1 MPLKKEKRESLKSQK
16 ALQEKVFLKENTMTT
31 AQDKL
36 NQTVERLIEKIEQN
50 NAQWIKPFNA
60 SFPENYKSNTSY
72 SGLNILNLWMEAE
85 EKQYKTNLW
94 LTFNQVRELKGQV
107 KKGEVS
113 TPIFFFKPIK
123 KLIENEESGERE
135 EVTIP
140 LLKMYYV
147 FNIDQTTL
155 KAPEQ
160 QKEEIADI
168 ESFISSYGIAIKQS
182 NQGAFYLPSEDYI
195 GIPNQKDFLS
205 KELYYATLFHEIAH
219 STGHE
224 SRCNRDLSGS
234 MRGGEDKLK
243 SYAKE
248 ELIAETT
255 RAFLQV
261 HFGLNTTEMEEQ
273 NAAYLKSWLKPPQDD
288 PKMLWQIFSQA
299 QKAFNFLLEAT
310 KINEKA
316 A

>member
-1 MPLKKEKRESLKSQK
+1 
-16 ALQEKVFLKENTMTT
+16 MTT

-36 NQTVERLIEKIEQN
+36 NQTVERLIAKIEEN
-50 NAQWIKPFNA
+50 NTQWIKPFNA
-60 SFPENYKSNTSY
+60 SFPQNYKTNTSY
-72 SGLNILNLWMEAE
+72 SGLNIFNLWMEAE
-85 EKQYKTNLW
+85 ERQYKTNNW

-107 KKGEVS
+107 KKGEFS

-123 KLIENEESGERE
+123 KLVENEETGERE
-135 EVTIP
+135 EITIP
-140 LLKMYYV
+140 ILKMYLV
-147 FNIDQTTL
+147 FNIEQTTL
-155 KAPEQ
+155 ELPNQGQAEQ
-160 QKEEIADI
+160 TKNEDI
-168 ESFISSYGIAIKQS
+168 ENFIANYGITIKQS
-182 NQGAFYLPSEDYI
+182 NQGAFYMPSEDYI
-195 GIPNQKDFLS
+195 GMPSQNDFLS
-205 KELYYATLFHEIAH
+205 QELYYATLFHEIAH

-234 MRGGEDKLK
+234 MRGGEEKLK

-273 NAAYLKSWLKPPQDD
+273 NAAYLKSWLKPLKDD

-299 QKAFNFLLEAT
+299 QKAFNFLLET
-310 KINEKA
+310 TQENEKA

>member
-1 MPLKKEKRESLKSQK
+1 
-16 ALQEKVFLKENTMTT
+16 MTV
-31 AQDKL
+31 QDKL
-36 NQTVERLIEKIEQN
+36 NQTVERLIEKIEN
-50 NAQWIKPFNA
+50 SDTKWIKPFND
-60 SFPENYKSNTSY
+60 SFPMNHKTQTSY
-72 SGLNILNLWMEAE
+72 SGLNILNLWVEAE
-85 EKQYKTNLW
+85 IMQYTTNLW
-94 LTFNQVRELKGQV
+94 LTFKQV
-107 KKGEVS
+107 KSMKGNVKPGES
-113 TPIFFFKPIK
+113 ATPIFFFKPIK
-123 KLIENEESGERE
+123 KLVENEESGERE

-155 KAPEQ
+155 EAPVN
-160 QKEEIADI
+160 QKEEIKDI
-168 ESFISSYGIAIKQS
+168 ENFISNYGITIKQS
-182 NQGAFYLPSEDYI
+182 NHGAFYMPSDDYI
-195 GIPNQKDFLS
+195 GMPVQSDFQS
-205 KELYYATLFHEIAH
+205 KELYYATLFHEMAH

-261 HFGLNTTEMEEQ
+261 TFGLDNTEMEEQ
-273 NAAYLKSWLKPPQDD
+273 NAAYLKSWLKPLKDD

-299 QKAFNFLLEAT
+299 QRAFNFLLEAT
-310 KINEKA
+310 KENEKA